1 MLEIEEGKEVPKEL
15 ENYIEKDE
23 NSKIIYRLPYFV
35 IKEIMEKDE
44 GREVK
49 NLHLLIK
56 NGKKVQKL
64 VIYVFAME
72 RFMVIPPIKANYKFC
87 KRLYEV
93 FTTFFNLCI
102 EAKKLRNNI
111 LSNQNIHTIYFYFK
125 NAQAYEKILDLL
137 EANKSTDYS
146 NKIISTAEYIIGR
159 QNFDTPSEKELKQ
172 ITYYN
177 KGKNISLVNVRT
189 KEYLKENVLQY
200 AREKG
205 RKVRYV
211 WIFLLKPY
219 LKNKRKNLKNILEM
233 NNIQHY

>member
-1 MLEIEEGKEVPKEL
+1 
-15 ENYIEKDE
+15 
-23 NSKIIYRLPYFV
+23 
-35 IKEIMEKDE
+35 MES
-44 GREVK
+44 
-49 NLHLLIK
+49 
-56 NGKKVQKL
+56 
-64 VIYVFAME
+64 
-72 RFMVIPPIKANYKFC
+72 FMVIPPIKANYKFC

-93 FTTFFNLCI
+93 FTTFFNLCD

-146 NKIISTAEYIIGR
+146 NKIINTAEYIIGR
-159 QNFDTPSEKELKQ
+159 QNFETPSEKEIKK

-177 KGKNISLVNVRT
+177 KGKDISLVNVRT

-205 RKVRYV
+205 KICMDILTKALPKEQKEKFEEY
-211 WIFLLKPY
+211 FKNEQYATLLA
-219 LKNKRKNLKNILEM
+219 EM
-233 NNIQHY
+233 KKLGIYEGF